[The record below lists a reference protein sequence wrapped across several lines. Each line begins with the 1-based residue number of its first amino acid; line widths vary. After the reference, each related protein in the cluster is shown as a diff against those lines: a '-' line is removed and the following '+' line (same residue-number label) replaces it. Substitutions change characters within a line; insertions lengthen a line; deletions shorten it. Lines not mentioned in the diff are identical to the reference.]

1 MPVATRVKTITTVTL
16 ILAVTAVVMGLVS
29 LIWIFAIQ
37 SIPPASTVLAIDE
50 VSTTVPAKTSKN
62 IVLHVSHPTGRAEVY
77 VRGTKTPIH
86 RDLTALHVDGAI
98 HTIEKGSIAPGTYAK
113 GLDAI
118 DNHNLN
124 ESVYN
129 PYANPTE
136 FATHFNGSRLLQNGV
151 ELSMYQNYRTWQ
163 YVTKAF
169 LSISGPMYFHTIIK
183 SGDWGVISNNTRLA
197 NPSCTVHVNSSE
209 ISFVTKGDEMMDI
222 TKRKISGKLLHA
234 YNFSSQDKEGYD
246 ITAEVQNG
254 VLQTATN
261 NNTIVLVFVGLLETV

>member
-118 DNHNLN
+118 ENDNLN

-136 FATHFNGSRLLQNGV
+136 FATHFNGSRLLQDEIGV
-151 ELSMYQNYRTWQ
+151 LSMYQNYRTWQ
-163 YVTKAF
+163 YVTRAF
-169 LSISGPMYFHTIIK
+169 LVSSAMYFHTIIK
-183 SGDWGVISNNTRLA
+183 SGDSGVTRNNSTPA
-197 NPSCTVHVNSSE
+197 NPSCTVQMNSSD
-209 ISFVTKGDEMMDI
+209 ITFVTKGDDRDI
-222 TKRKISGKLLHA
+222 TTKRKISGKLLHA
-234 YNFSSQDKEGYD
+234 YNFSSDNKEGYD
-246 ITAEVQNG
+246 ITTEVQKG

-261 NNTIVLVFVGLLETV
+261 NNTIVLVFVGLLENV